1 MRIFDTQSESNT
13 ITCFTFL
20 EDNEI
25 IKKSSEKYLESKFI
39 LSEENDQIAILN
51 QGGSL
56 NIIKVNDK
64 HTFDICEQNN
74 NKVFEE
80 LK

>member
-20 EDNEI
+20 EDNKI
-25 IKKSSEKYLESKFI
+25 IKKCSDKYLKSKFI
-39 LSEENDQIAILN
+39 LSGDNDEIFILN
-51 QGGSL
+51 QGGSI

-64 HTFDICEQNN
+64 HTFDICEHNN
-74 NKVFEE
+74 NKLFQQ
-80 LK
+80 LN

>member
-1 MRIFDTQSESNT
+1 LRIFDTQSEFNT

-20 EDNEI
+20 ENNRI
-25 IKKSSEKYLESKFI
+25 IKKCSDKYLESKFI
-39 LSEENDQIAILN
+39 LSEDDHQIVILN
-51 QGGSL
+51 QGGSI

-64 HTFDICEQNN
+64 HSFDIYEYKNN
-74 NKVFEE
+74 RVFEK